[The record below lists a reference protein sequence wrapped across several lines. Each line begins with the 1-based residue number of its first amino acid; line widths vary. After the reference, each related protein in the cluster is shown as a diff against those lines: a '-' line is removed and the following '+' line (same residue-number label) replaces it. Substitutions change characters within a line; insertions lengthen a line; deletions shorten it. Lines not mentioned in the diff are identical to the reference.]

1 MELYGTAVDADAKS
15 RSDFKSKRKGYFIMN
30 LRKQRQRQK
39 KREALN
45 EERLFG
51 NVYNNQDS
59 TARIAINHMMRMS
72 GRNK

>member
-1 MELYGTAVDADAKS
+1 
-15 RSDFKSKRKGYFIMN
+15 MN

-51 NVYNNQDS
+51 NVYNNQDP